1 MRGPI
6 TFMLACACPIDT
18 PSFRRANEV
27 SQWKSLVMF
36 EGWNASG
43 RQTWAAARSKALP
56 SGRTPM
62 IVWACPLNCTTR
74 FTTPGSDTN

>member
-1 MRGPI
+1 
-6 TFMLACACPIDT
+6 MLACACSIDT

-27 SQWKSLVMF
+27 NQWKSLVMF

-43 RQTWAAARSKALP
+43 RQTWAAARSKELP

-62 IVWACPLNCTTR
+62 IVWGWPSNWTTR
-74 FTTPGSDTN
+74 FTMPGSDPNWFAQSV